1 MFTGIVEEMGRIR
14 DRVGDTLTVEAEVTL
29 GEARVGDS
37 VAVNGACL
45 TITSLTT
52 DAFTVDISPETQR
65 RTNLGGLQP
74 GAPLNLER
82 PLPYGRRVG
91 GHLVQGHVD
100 GTGAV
105 AAVSP
110 EGDSHLFTFAVPA
123 ALGRY
128 VAEKGYVAVD
138 GVSLTAVEA
147 AATSFTVA
155 VIPYTH
161 RNTVLGSR
169 TVGDVVNIEVDILAK
184 YVERLLGQPAA
195 SPE

>member
-1 MFTGIVEEMGRIR
+1 MFTGIVEEIGRIR
-14 DRVGDTLTVEAEVTL
+14 DRVGDTLTIEAKVTL
-29 GEARVGDS
+29 REARVGDS

-45 TITSLTT
+45 TITSLTPG
-52 DAFTVDISPETQR
+52 AFTVDISPETQR
-65 RTNLGGLQP
+65 RTNLGDLQP
-74 GAPLNLER
+74 GAHLNLER
-82 PLPYGRRVG
+82 PLPYGGRVG

-110 EGDSHLFTFAVPA
+110 EGDSHLFTFAVSP

-128 VAEKGYVAVD
+128 VVVKGYVAVD

-147 AATSFTVA
+147 APTSFTVA

-169 TVGDVVNIEVDILAK
+169 SVGDVVYIEVDILAK